1 MDRVAVFVDAGYFFA
16 SGSQLLTGT
25 RTSRGRLNLSVSG
38 VVAALKG
45 LAERVSGLPLLRI
58 YWYDGTDSGPSAQ
71 HNELAFH
78 DDVKVR
84 LGRVN
89 RFGEQ
94 KGVDSLLVTDVL
106 TLTRARG
113 MATAVLVTGDED
125 VQIAVQQAQE
135 HGVRVHLLGLWPARS
150 NQSDRLLQEADATHE
165 WGREELGRFL
175 TVLSDERLEVEVPE
189 TATDDEVIGAVVDR
203 VVGALEPD
211 ERRQLR
217 AMFGGGE
224 WRVPREHD
232 RQLVLT
238 LAEYLD
244 PVEEEHK
251 HRLRDLFKQRV

>member
-16 SGSQLLTGT
+16 SGSQMLTGA
-25 RTSRGRLNLSVSG
+25 RTSRGRLHLSVPG
-38 VVAALKG
+38 VVAALKAY
-45 LAERVSGLPLLRI
+45 AEEISALPLLRI

-71 HNELAFH
+71 HTELAFH

-89 RFGEQ
+89 RYGEQ
-94 KGVDSLLVTDVL
+94 KGVDSLLVTDML

-113 MATAVLVTGDED
+113 MATAVLMTGDED

-135 HGVRVHLLGLWPARS
+135 HGVRVHLLGITPSRT

-165 WGREELGRFL
+165 WGREVLGRFL
-175 TVLSDERLEVEVPE
+175 TELSDERLEVEVPAS
-189 TATDDEVIGAVVDR
+189 ATDDEVIGAVVER
-203 VVGALEPD
+203 VIGELDPS
-211 ERRQLR
+211 ERRSLR
-217 AMFGGGE
+217 AMFAGGE

-238 LAEYLD
+238 LAEYLE

-251 HRLRDLFKQRV
+251 HRLRDLFKRGV